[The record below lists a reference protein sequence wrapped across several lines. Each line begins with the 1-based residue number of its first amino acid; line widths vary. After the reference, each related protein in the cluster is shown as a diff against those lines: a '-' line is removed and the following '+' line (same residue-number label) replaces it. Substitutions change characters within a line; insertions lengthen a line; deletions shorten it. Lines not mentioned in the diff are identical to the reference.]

1 MSKGKPKQLE
11 PIDFEGAAVEVGS
24 LSHATATG
32 TRLDRLRALRSKLA
46 AHIDNPNTL
55 ARDLAALARRFQ
67 DLDKDIEELEQLEQ
81 QYGAEAEIE
90 GVHHEED
97 APFDPSTL

>member
-1 MSKGKPKQLE
+1 MSKGKPRRLE
-11 PIDFEGAAVEVGS
+11 PIDFEGATQEEGS

-67 DLDKDIEELEQLEQ
+67 DLEQLEQ
-81 QYGAEAEIE
+81 QYGAENE
-90 GVHHEED
+90 GEHHYEED

>member
-11 PIDFEGAAVEVGS
+11 PIDFEGATQEEGS

-67 DLDKDIEELEQLEQ
+67 ALDKDIEELEQ
-81 QYGAEAEIE
+81 QYGAEIE
-90 GVHHEED
+90 GEHHHEED